1 MIKKTMFEFG
11 SMSLWD
17 RFFRSHRDDQPL
29 GTLVSF
35 PKSGRTWVRVM
46 LDRLRVPLHYTHD
59 GSDHK
64 YATHFDALQCCGLES
79 KGQPL
84 VFLHRDP
91 RDTAVSGF
99 FQKSLRIENGY
110 EGDLAQFIRDPHHGL
125 EKILVF
131 NLAWID
137 HCSSSA
143 NSNRTLSYEALRA
156 NTVDGLT
163 ALVTTYLPSRRVSR
177 RRIRREVEHAS
188 FDRMQQQEKQ
198 GVFARRYDK
207 ALTPGDPDNQDSFK
221 VRRGKIGGFT
231 DYFSEQDLDF
241 ADQLLQRYNYSDR
254 LAAAH
259 LAALI

>member
-1 MIKKTMFEFG
+1 MFEVL
-11 SMSLWD
+11 SMSFLE

-46 LDRLRVPLHYTHD
+46 LDRLRVPLDYTHD

-64 YATHFDALQCCGLES
+64 YATHVDALQCCGLEF

-125 EKILVF
+125 EKIIVF
-131 NLAWID
+131 NLAWIE
-137 HCSSSA
+137 HCSSSGDA
-143 NSNRTLSYEALRA
+143 HRTLSYEALRA
-156 NTVDGLT
+156 NTVEGLS
-163 ALVTTYLPSRRVSR
+163 ALVTTYLPFRRVSP
-177 RRIRREVEHAS
+177 RRIRREVELAR
-188 FDRMQQQEKQ
+188 FERMQQQEKQ

-207 ALTPGDPDNQDSFK
+207 ALIPGDPDNQDSFK
-221 VRRGKIGGFT
+221 VRRGKVGGYK
-231 DYFSEQDLDF
+231 DYFSAQDVEF
-241 ADQLLQRYNYSDR
+241 ADQLMQRYDYADR
-254 LAAAH
+254 LAAGH
-259 LAALI
+259 PAALI